1 MARFDGG
8 WIRIERKLL
17 SGDIAQNGLCLSL
30 WVWLLCSASVFES
43 KIRWK
48 NEARTLKP
56 GDVWFSLADL
66 ADQWGVSK
74 STLHKHLR
82 YLEASERLKYESGTQ
97 GCIVTILNWR
107 KYQEDWKGARTP
119 QELGSNEDRTEDER
133 CENEPETI
141 PEPEPKHIEQ
151 DNQVQFTKNGKQET
165 EFPGTLRVAQ
175 PRVVAAEEIER
186 KGTSTRPPAKTAE
199 TWNSY
204 AKAYRGRYGAD
215 PVRNATVNAQAAQLV
230 ARLGAEEAPLVAEF
244 YVRHNSRWYVQN
256 MHPLGICL
264 KDAEKLR
271 TEWATGRTITQDQ
284 AKTVEK
290 ASNYA
295 SMLQRIDEGVL

>member
-17 SGDIAQNGLCLSL
+17 GGDIAQNGLCLSL
-30 WVWLLCSASVFES
+30 WVWLLCSAAVFES

-66 ADQWGVSK
+66 AGQWGISK

-82 YLEASERLKYESGTQ
+82 YLADSERLKYESGTQ
-97 GCIVTILNWR
+97 GCIVSILNWS
-107 KYQEDWKGARTP
+107 KYQEDWKGARTSN
-119 QELGSNEDRTEDER
+119 ELGPNEDRTGDER
-133 CENEPETI
+133 GENEEETAH
-141 PEPEPKHIEQ
+141 ERGAKHIEQ
-151 DNQVQFTKNGKQET
+151 YNKVQSTINNKQENP
-165 EFPGTLRVAQ
+165 FPGTLRVASE
-175 PRVVAAEEIER
+175 PNGNHEPSSKNAPHP
-186 KGTSTRPPAKTAE
+186 KPPAKTAE
-199 TWNSY
+199 VWSAY
-204 AKAYRGRYGAD
+204 AKAYRQRYGAD
-215 PVRNATVNAQAAQLV
+215 PVRNATVNSQASQLL
-230 ARLGAEEAPLVAEF
+230 ARLGAEEAPLVVEF
-244 YVRHNSRWYVQN
+244 YVSHNNRWYVQN
-256 MHPLGICL
+256 MHSLGICL

-271 TEWATGRTITQDQ
+271 TEWATGRSITQEQ

-295 SMLQRIDEGVL
+295 SMLQRIDQGVL